1 MKKSL
6 NTFPFLV
13 FLILL
18 LGFSTDLYGQ
28 RKDELKDRIKHK
40 RSEIENA
47 NNLLKATRENRKS
60 SIHELYILKKRI
72 SLRNEL
78 IEQLNSQV
86 RNLDSKIQRH
96 ERRIEELQKEIKQ
109 LKNNYE
115 KIIYHAYLN
124 NKGLNKLMFILSS
137 ESFNQAYK
145 RFKYIH
151 QYAEFRRTQAKQIRL
166 QKEKLE
172 LKLQELRHLRSQKEE
187 ILAQKISEKKKL
199 KHEQIQVN
207 QQVRSLKTKEEQ
219 LRKDIQQDQQVIAQ
233 LEKEVQKIIEE
244 EKKRTKLWKNLSERQ
259 KKITQAFAGN
269 KGNLEWPVNKGVV
282 TRPFGESQH
291 PVLKGVKT
299 YNNGVDI
306 SASSNS
312 QVKSIFDGIARKV
325 VSIPGANLTVI
336 IRHGNYLTVYSN
348 LVNVNIKPGD
358 RVAKGEIIGEVYN
371 DESTN
376 ENILH
381 LEIYHENQKLNPE
394 LWLD

>member
-1 MKKSL
+1 MRKSL
-6 NTFPFLV
+6 NRYIFIF
-13 FLILL
+13 FLILIV
-18 LGFSTDLYGQ
+18 GFSTDLYGQ
-28 RKDELKDRIKHK
+28 RKEELKEKIENK

-47 NNLLKATRENRKS
+47 NNLLKSTRKNRKS
-60 SIHELYILKKRI
+60 SIQELYILKKRI

-78 IEQLNSQV
+78 IDQLNSQV
-86 RNLDSKIQRH
+86 RNLDSKIQNH
-96 ERRIEELQKEIKQ
+96 EQRIAELQKEILQ
-109 LKNNYE
+109 LKKNYE

-124 NKGLNKLMFILSS
+124 NKGFNRLMFILSS

-151 QYAEFRRTQAKQIRL
+151 QYAEFRRTQANQIKL

-187 ILAQKISEKKKL
+187 ILAHKISEKKKL

-207 QQVRSLKTKEEQ
+207 QQVRSLKTKESQ
-219 LRKDIQQDQQVIAQ
+219 LREDIEQNQKVIAQ
-233 LEKEVQKIIEE
+233 LEKEIQQIIEE
-244 EKKRTKLWKNLSERQ
+244 EKKRTKLWKDLSKHQ
-259 KKITQAFAGN
+259 KQITEAFAGN
-269 KGNLEWPVNKGVV
+269 KGELDWPVSQGVV
-282 TRPFGESQH
+282 TRPFGENQH

-299 YNNGVDI
+299 SNNGVDI
-306 SASSNS
+306 SATSNS
-312 QVKSIFDGIARKV
+312 KVKCIFDGITRKV

-348 LVNVNIKPGD
+348 LVNVNVKPGD
-358 RVAKGEIIGEVYN
+358 QVARGEIIGEVFN
-371 DESTN
+371 DEATN